1 MSSLFGIIL
10 LLVSSLAWSGTVL
23 VMGDSLSAAYGIPKD
38 RGWVTLLEQRLN
50 DSQFD
55 YQVVNASISGETT
68 HGGIT
73 RLPALLDQY
82 QPDIVLLELGAN
94 DGLRGAPLPVIKN
107 NLSQL
112 VSQSQ
117 SAGARVLLLEMRIP
131 PNYGPRYSDGFSGLF
146 AQVAEQRGVPMVPF
160 FMASVVLQPQLMQ
173 ADGLHPNAQAQP
185 ELLDQVWPF
194 LKRLLP
200 PQNQAG

>member
-73 RLPALLDQY
+73 RLPDLLDQY

-107 NLSQL
+107 NLSLL

-117 SAGARVLLLEMRIP
+117 SAGAQVLLLEMRIP

-146 AQVAEQRGVPMVPF
+146 AQVAEQQGVPMVPF
-160 FMASVVLQPQLMQ
+160 FMAPVVLQPQLMQ

-185 ELLDQVWPF
+185 ALLDQVWPF
-194 LKRLLP
+194 LKRLLS

>member
-1 MSSLFGIIL
+1 
-10 LLVSSLAWSGTVL
+10 
-23 VMGDSLSAAYGIPKD
+23 MGDSLSAAYGIPKD

-73 RLPALLDQY
+73 RLPDLLDQY

-107 NLSQL
+107 NLSLL

-117 SAGARVLLLEMRIP
+117 SAGAQVLLLEMRIP

-146 AQVAEQRGVPMVPF
+146 AQVAEQQGVPMVPF
-160 FMASVVLQPQLMQ
+160 FMAPVVLQPQLMQ

-185 ELLDQVWPF
+185 ALLDQVWPF
-194 LKRLLP
+194 LKRLLS